1 MYQQAEINGFL
12 QVCTHQRIKIYLYYQ
27 CQLFPV
33 IFYYTHYLYYD
44 NEYLWSVMACLA
56 FTTGKL

>member
-12 QVCTHQRIKIYLYYQ
+12 QVYTHRRIKIYLYYQ

-33 IFYYTHYLYYD
+33 IFFTILTTC
-44 NEYLWSVMACLA
+44 VMIMNIYSL
-56 FTTGKL
+56 